1 MKIYLASDHA
11 GLRLKEYL
19 TETLKESN
27 SSFIDLGTSSQERVD
42 YTDFAVLLCK
52 HIVSD
57 DTSRGILVCGS
68 GIGMSIM
75 ANKIKGIRAA
85 VCVNEYMAEMAVR
98 HNNANVLC
106 LGERVVGTELAKNI
120 MIRFLNAAF
129 DGGRHQLRVSKF
141 EK

>member
-57 DTSRGILVCGS
+57 DTTRGILVCGS

-120 MIRFLNAAF
+120 MVRFLNAAF